1 MIDTN
6 LIINYL
12 TQKLGLKSW
21 QISNVLKLI
30 ENNNTIPFIARYRKE
45 QTGNLDEEIIFQI
58 KKEYDYH
65 LNLEEKKIWT
75 INAIEKKGKLTDEII
90 NQINSC
96 TKLVELENIYKPY
109 IEKKKTRAAIAINL
123 GFEPLAKF
131 ILSLPKFSIVN
142 EVNKYVTS
150 EINFASAIQYAS
162 DIIAEIIADDFEVRK
177 ILKKSI
183 FDYGYLLTKPNK
195 IENDVEK
202 KYKIYYESKFK
213 INKIQSYKVMAINR
227 AKTEKVINFK
237 FDFDKNFILKH
248 IIWKYT
254 HNYKSEAADIIIKA
268 INDGLSRLLI
278 PSVENEIWSELFDNA
293 ESQSIDVFKMNL
305 EHILSQAPLKD
316 KNVLGLDPGFRT
328 GCKVAF
334 VNKNNEVKEIN
345 TIYPTEPHNKI
356 EESEKI
362 LLSIIEN
369 NIVDIIAIGNGT
381 ASRETEIF
389 VNNFI
394 KKYNLKISHVI
405 VSEAGASVY
414 SASELARKEFPNLT
428 VEKRSA
434 ISIAR
439 RIIDPLSE
447 LIKIDPKSIGVGQ
460 YQHDVSQKKLDQNL
474 DFIVEKIVNR
484 VGVDLNTA
492 SEELL
497 MHISGI
503 TKVISKEII
512 KYRSKIG
519 KFLSRSE
526 LLNVPKMTTQ
536 IFEQASGFLRIKDGD
551 EILDETSIHPDNYK
565 FARIIIDEFNID
577 LKKDNIN
584 IEFDDSK
591 MSKMLKI
598 VDNNEFILNEII
610 NSIKQQ
616 KRDYREKFNVPLLR
630 DDVIN
635 INSLKLNM
643 KMNGVVR
650 NVCDFGVFIDIG
662 LKNDGFLHFTGMKDY
677 NINSDHYKLFYIGQI
692 LDDIYVKKID
702 YDNSKVELTQI

>member
-616 KRDYREKFNVPLLR
+616 KRDYREKFDVPLLR